1 MWGVSKADVAREMG
15 ISVGQLNRKFPEEF
29 RLSKA
34 QLEIRLTTRLAQMGL
49 EGDRQALIS
58 VLRAKFGWK
67 DRGVAE
73 RAQPEPQD
81 SQSELRKTLEDLDQE
96 GRDAMEIVLKQM
108 GAKSTLTDR
117 GPGPSDP
124 IN

>member
-1 MWGVSKADVAREMG
+1 
-15 ISVGQLNRKFPEEF
+15 
-29 RLSKA
+29 
-34 QLEIRLTTRLAQMGL
+34 MGL
-49 EGDRQALIS
+49 EGNRQALIS
-58 VLRAKFGWK
+58 VLRARVQLEGP
-67 DRGVAE
+67 RSE

-81 SQSELRKTLEDLDQE
+81 SQSELRKTLEELDAE

-117 GPGPSDP
+117 GPGPGDP